1 METKCHLLRDLTI
14 ISILFA
20 VVTQLYAQGTF
31 VGERGFD
38 ITFSAISSPPGTN
51 QPSGGASYFLNG
63 WNYDT
68 DSPASNIFVVSINL
82 GANPATDGWILQMDN
97 GSLSPVL
104 ELTNEIYNF
113 VPIFPGSPAGA
124 VSAAAVGTFPGNGDS
139 NGVNLYSQFWQL
151 TDDQVQNLLAGKW
164 YAEVDY
170 GNDEYIS
177 NLTPVPEPETLA
189 LLGLGL
195 AAIFFR
201 RHL

>member
-1 METKCHLLRDLTI
+1 MTICLFVATTELLG
-14 ISILFA
+14 
-20 VVTQLYAQGTF
+20 QG
-31 VGERGFD
+31 
-38 ITFSAISSPPGTN
+38 ISSGNQGFSIAFSVISGSGTN
-51 QPSGGASYFLNG
+51 QPSGGASYFPNG

-68 DSPASNIFVVSINL
+68 DSPASNVFIVSINL
-82 GANPATDGWILQMDN
+82 GANQATDGWILQMDD

-113 VPIFPGSPAGA
+113 VPIFPGSPAEA

-151 TDDQVQNLLAGKW
+151 TDDQVQNLLAGEW

-189 LLGLGL
+189 LIGVG
-195 AAIFFR
+195 IFASLIR
-201 RHL
+201 RRK